1 LSVSELSA
9 AAATSLEA
17 PAFARIPR
25 DNEGPLFA
33 EPWQAQ
39 AFALA
44 VRLSAAGCF
53 TWAEW
58 ASALGEQFSAAAAR
72 GEPDDGTRYYEHWLS
87 ALEGL
92 VTRKGWTS
100 IAALAV
106 RKDEWVAAHLATPH
120 GHPVELEAA
129 HRA

>member
-1 LSVSELSA
+1 MSVSELRA
-9 AAATSLEA
+9 ASVPSLQA

-25 DNEGPLFA
+25 DDEGPVFA

-53 TWAEW
+53 TWSEW
-58 ASALGEQFSAAAAR
+58 AAVLAEQFSAAAAR

-87 ALEGL
+87 ALERL
-92 VTRKGWTS
+92 VTSKGWTS
-100 IAALAV
+100 VEALTT
-106 RKDEWVAAHLATPH
+106 RKAEWVVAYRTTPH
-120 GHPVELEAA
+120 GLPVELGAA